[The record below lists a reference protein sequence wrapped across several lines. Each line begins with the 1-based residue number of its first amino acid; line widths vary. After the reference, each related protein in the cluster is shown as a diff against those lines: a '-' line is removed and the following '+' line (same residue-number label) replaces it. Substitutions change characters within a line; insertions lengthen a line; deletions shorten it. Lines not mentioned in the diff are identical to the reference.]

1 MAVLNNITV
10 ETSDLKRLKHDIER
24 YLLGDDVDFSSE
36 ISFAKRQI
44 LRQIRNRE
52 YEKTGLIGSD
62 MSERLATVK
71 DIEEDEPLKDK
82 VIFLTIYLIMNANG
96 RQEEAEYWNFK
107 QEQIELEYTI
117 TSTDIEE
124 VEIKPP
130 EFSR

>member
-71 DIEEDEPLKDK
+71 DIEGDEPLKDK